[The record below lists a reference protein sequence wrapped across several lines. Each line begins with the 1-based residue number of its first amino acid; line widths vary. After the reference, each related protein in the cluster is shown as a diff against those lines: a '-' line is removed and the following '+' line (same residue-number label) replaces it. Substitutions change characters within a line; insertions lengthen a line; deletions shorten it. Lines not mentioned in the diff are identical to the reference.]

1 MRKAKVLAKGYVSP
15 YQVVSYYVLAGI
27 LAACHIGLAIY
38 LAPVSISV
46 MIGCLVLAALCFL
59 IPLLGL
65 AFDRTAMR
73 YSLTDTHVQSRN
85 LFGTCCR
92 LRDTEVKQIELQY
105 SFEFWKNSVQKE
117 AVHLV
122 CSDAYYKQVPYI
134 SRKYHRK
141 KQVVV
146 RITRKNF
153 PKVQAYLARMGV
165 PMAFSSYDALMQMLK
180 PRQLTWREK
189 DGNWSLQ

>member
-1 MRKAKVLAKGYVSP
+1 MKQNVLAKGYVCP
-15 YQVVSYYVLAGI
+15 YDVGSYYVLAGI
-27 LAACHIGLAIY
+27 LASCHIGLAIY
-38 LAPVSISV
+38 LATVSIPV
-46 MIGCLVLAALCFL
+46 TVGCLVIAALCFL

-65 AFDRTAMR
+65 VFNRAAMR

-92 LRDTEVKQIELQY
+92 LEDHEVKQIELQY
-105 SFEFWKNSVQKE
+105 SFEVWKSFVDMN

-122 CSDAYYKQVPYI
+122 CSDAYYRQVPYI

-141 KQVVV
+141 KQVVIRV
-146 RITRKNF
+146 TCKNF
-153 PKVQAYLARMGV
+153 PAVQAYLARMGV
-165 PMAFSSYDALMQMLK
+165 PMTFSNFDAMMQMLK

-189 DGNWSLQ
+189 DGTWSMQ